1 MSKYSTQF
9 KLKVVKEYLKFG
21 GLRRIANLH
30 EINTSDIRNWTLA
43 YQTHGLPSLKK
54 RALRQ
59 YTPQFKLSV
68 LRYMKNNQTSIRPTA
83 AHFNIAAPSSISV
96 WQRLYNEGGIA
107 ALQARPKGRVPMPKP
122 FKPFVPTNKPVTQ
135 MTQEELIQELEYR
148 RVETD
153 YPKKARSLS
162 PAKALGKQEQAQV
175 ITELRRSYPLQV
187 ILTVVG
193 MPRSVYYYQVSA
205 SLKPDTYLDTKMQIK
220 TIFHAHKGRYGYR
233 RVQTA
238 LSSQSCYLNHK
249 TVQKLMAQL
258 GIKSTVRPKRY
269 QSYKGALGK
278 VAPNLLERKFVAKAP
293 NQKWVTDVTEFKIK
307 GEKVY
312 LSPILDLYN
321 GEIVSYEIA
330 DRPQISMVMQMLQKA
345 FKQLKPKDKPILHSD
360 QGWQY
365 QMRFYQE
372 ALKEQGL
379 TQSMS
384 RKGNCLDNAVMEN
397 WFGIMKSEFF
407 YQEKFETIESFKAE
421 LEEYIHYYNHDR

>member
-1 MSKYSTQF
+1 
-9 KLKVVKEYLKFG
+9 
-21 GLRRIANLH
+21 
-30 EINTSDIRNWTLA
+30 
-43 YQTHGLPSLKK
+43 
-54 RALRQ
+54 
-59 YTPQFKLSV
+59 
-68 LRYMKNNQTSIRPTA
+68 
-83 AHFNIAAPSSISV
+83 
-96 WQRLYNEGGIA
+96 
-107 ALQARPKGRVPMPKP
+107 
-122 FKPFVPTNKPVTQ
+122 
-135 MTQEELIQELEYR
+135 
-148 RVETD
+148 
-153 YPKKARSLS
+153 
-162 PAKALGKQEQAQV
+162 
-175 ITELRRSYPLQV
+175 
-187 ILTVVG
+187 

-205 SLKPDTYLDTKMQIK
+205 SLKPDPYLEAKTAIK

-238 LSSQSCYLNHK
+238 LGSENHHLNHK

-258 GIKSTVRPKRY
+258 SLKSTVRPKRY

-293 NQKWVTDVTEFKIK
+293 NQKWVTDVTEFKVK

-321 GEIVSYEIA
+321 QEIISYTIT

-345 FKQLKPKDKPILHSD
+345 FKQLKPKDKPMLHSD

-365 QMRFYQE
+365 QMGFYQE

-407 YQEKFETIESFKAE
+407 YQEKFETIDSFKE
-421 LEEYIHYYNHDR
+421 GLHEYIHYYNHDRIKQKLRRLSPVQYRTQSLVLT